1 MCNLYI
7 QCPQVIKEADYI
19 PKESLNVFLQY
30 LENNGY
36 SPGTIHQYLGAVLHF
51 SRWQRQKGRS
61 CVNAQQSDKA
71 DFIGMHLATCQCPG
85 AFPRSKKP
93 IAAALS
99 HWLRLVDHRGENSIN
114 VSELDNLV
122 IAFDQYLKDV
132 SGLAPATRLYR
143 CRYATEFLIW
153 ISNKPSIELKSLSFE
168 NVSSYI
174 SQRANEVSL
183 ETTASIACAL
193 NCFLR
198 YLSTQGICSVCSS
211 LCVPHPKLLFHLP
224 SKKPLSTD
232 ELSRLLAA
240 IDRSYP
246 VGKRDYAIMRC
257 LIDLGLRTSEV
268 AELRLNNIDWK
279 NKVLTLNCPKLRQQR
294 KLPIPDTL
302 LLALID
308 YIIDA
313 RPETSA
319 LSVFVYHRAPF
330 GQAVEV
336 STIRGVA
343 RRALAKA
350 GFPSSQSQVHRLRY
364 TMATRLLTSEVSL
377 KTIADVLG
385 HQCINTTTRYTY
397 INRKQLLTIALPW
410 PGGQNHE
417 LDITG

>member
-1 MCNLYI
+1 MINLYI

-19 PKESLNVFLQY
+19 PNENLQIFLKY

-36 SPGTIHQYLGAVLHF
+36 SPGTIHHYLGAVLHF
-51 SRWQRQKGRS
+51 SRWQRQRGRS
-61 CVNAQQSDKA
+61 CVNAIQSDKA
-71 DFIGMHLATCQCPG
+71 DFIDIHLAICQCPG

-99 HWLRLVDHRGENSIN
+99 HWLRLVDDRGENSTN
-114 VSELDNLV
+114 VSERDNLV
-122 IAFDQYLKDV
+122 KAFNQYLKDV
-132 SGLAPATRLYR
+132 AGLAPATRLYR

-153 ISNKPSIELKSLSFE
+153 ISNKPSIELTSLRFE
-168 NVSSYI
+168 NVSSFI

-183 ETTASIACAL
+183 ATTASIACTL

-211 LCVPHPKLLFHLP
+211 LRVPHPKLLFHLP

-232 ELSRLLAA
+232 ELSKLLAA

-268 AELRLNNIDWK
+268 AELQLNNIDWK

-308 YIIDA
+308 YIINA
-313 RPETSA
+313 RPETSE

-330 GQAVEV
+330 GQPAKV

-343 RRALAKA
+343 RRAFARA
-350 GFPSSQSQVHRLRY
+350 GFPSSQRQVHRLRH

-385 HQCINTTTRYTY
+385 HKCINTTTRYTY
-397 INRKQLLTIALPW
+397 INQKQLLTIALPW
-410 PGGQNHE
+410 PGGQYHE
-417 LDITG
+417 LDITS